1 MIHERM
7 VDGHSPCSQ
16 SSFDCGVMNTRLP
29 SSSMRCSLA
38 RRIVGSMISLPLS
51 TSSSVQYV
59 REGAVLGD
67 RHWGFLV
74 ESLQGSLAH
83 YSTLHVPAKCASP
96 LSLLIPVQKVYL
108 PFRGHRLALQ
118 NRAAARN
125 VPLTI
130 NLSRDLNL
138 DFTSLQTLHITDT
151 L

>member
-1 MIHERM
+1 
-7 VDGHSPCSQ
+7 
-16 SSFDCGVMNTRLP
+16 
-29 SSSMRCSLA
+29 MRCSLA

-96 LSLLIPVQKVYL
+96 LSLLIPVQKVHL
-108 PFRGHRLALQ
+108 PFRGPWPWASPRAIPIEKKLALQ